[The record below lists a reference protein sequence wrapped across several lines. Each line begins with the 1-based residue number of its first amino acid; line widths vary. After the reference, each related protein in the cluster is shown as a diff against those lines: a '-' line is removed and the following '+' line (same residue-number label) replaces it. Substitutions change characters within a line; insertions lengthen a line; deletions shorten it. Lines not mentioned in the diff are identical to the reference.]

1 MSKRLVV
8 LVAAVAVAGI
18 ISAAEPLKLE
28 LKDFK
33 WKCRFDTGTELG
45 GYDENDS
52 KLFFY
57 TFGTMTKDLELT
69 ADGEYTITI
78 DASCTAAEK
87 EMAKFKLSVGT
98 EVIAKE
104 HSLKQEE
111 SKEYTFTAKLKK
123 GKAPLVIEFLNDKH
137 KDGEYD
143 LNLFIH
149 GVKVEAKA
157 PAKVEPKS
165 DVKPE
170 AKPVVNPDVKPEV
183 KPETKAPAKVE
194 PKPDVKPDAKP
205 EVKPEAK
212 PESKSVDSNNGVEAT
227 SGTPVFM
234 THSSAYCTPPV
245 ACSCEVPCRKGRK
258 LFRR

>member
-1 MSKRLVV
+1 MSHRLVA
-8 LVAAVAVAGI
+8 LVAAVAVAGLV
-18 ISAAEPLKLE
+18 SAAEPIKLE

-45 GYDENDS
+45 GYDENDN
-52 KLFFY
+52 KLFYY
-57 TFGTMTKDLELT
+57 TFGTMTKDIDLP
-69 ADGEYTITI
+69 ADGVYTITI

-87 EMAKFKLSVGT
+87 ELAKFKLSVGD

-104 HSLKQEE
+104 HALTQEE
-111 SKEYTFTAKLKK
+111 QKEYTFTAKLKK
-123 GKAPLVIEFLNDKH
+123 GKAPLVVEFLNDKH

-157 PAKVEPKS
+157 PAKAEPKPDVKPAVKP

-170 AKPVVNPDVKPEV
+170 AKPALNPVIKPEVKPEAKPAVKPDVKPEV
-183 KPETKAPAKVE
+183 KPE
-194 PKPDVKPDAKP
+194 
-205 EVKPEAK
+205 
-212 PESKSVDSNNGVEAT
+212 ESKGGVAGPIADSANA
-227 SGTPVFM
+227 SPVLM
-234 THSSAYCTPPV
+234 THSSACCNPPV
-245 ACSCEVPCRKGRK
+245 ACPCEVPCRKVRK